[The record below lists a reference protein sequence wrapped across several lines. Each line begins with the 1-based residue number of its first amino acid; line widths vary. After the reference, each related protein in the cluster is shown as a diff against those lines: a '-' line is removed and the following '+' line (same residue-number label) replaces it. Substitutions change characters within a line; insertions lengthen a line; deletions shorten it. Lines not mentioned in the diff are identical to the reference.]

1 MENNHEFFF
10 VEKLRIYHLKDS
22 KEISNGGRLNGMLL
36 LNLLSR
42 IFISK
47 FEEGK
52 VLNYKNH
59 RKLQ

>member
-36 LNLLSR
+36 LNLLYG
-42 IFISK
+42 ILISK
-47 FEEGK
+47 FEEEK
-52 VLNYKNH
+52 IQN
-59 RKLQ
+59 